1 MLGEWMEMGMDGWI
15 GLRGRRRSGA
25 ERSGPSAVGEISDCN
40 GDRDGQVGSLWSA
53 IGLFVLGLL
62 ARELMLS
69 KGYAQWLQVPL
80 LSKISWVLGSIILR
94 CGAEHSLPC

>member
-1 MLGEWMEMGMDGWI
+1 MDGDGDGWVDWAP
-15 GLRGRRRSGA
+15 GKEA